1 MDQVKIIKD
10 IIKKKQSNICLAAD
24 VETVENLFKLIE
36 QVGDKICI
44 LKIHYDI
51 IEDFFLDYYHTSS
64 KLRDYKKKYNF
75 LIWEDSKF
83 GDIGYILIK
92 KISNHIIKWADLIS
106 IHPIGGIMSVNQIKG
121 IGIILIGELSC
132 QDHLINLEY
141 QNKVIEISEKCDNIV
156 GIVCQHK
163 MTDNLLNITPGIS
176 LNKKIDNLGQQY
188 SSPEDKLFSDIFVI
202 GRDIYLDKNPKNK
215 LDKILNKQKKNIL

>member
-24 VETVENLFKLIE
+24 VETVDNLFQLIE

-83 GDIGYILIK
+83 GDIGHILIK
-92 KISNHIIKWADLIS
+92 KINNHIIKWADLIS

-121 IGIILIGELSC
+121 IGIIFIGELSC
-132 QDHLINLEY
+132 QGHLINLEY
-141 QNKVIEISEKCDNIV
+141 QNKVIEISENCDNVV

-163 MTDNLLNITPGIS
+163 MTNNLLNITPGIS
-176 LNKKIDNLGQQY
+176 ISKKNDNLGQQY
-188 SSPEDKLFSDIFVI
+188 SSPSDRLFSDIFVI
-202 GRDIYLDKNPKNK
+202 GRDIYQSNK
-215 LDKILNKQKKNIL
+215 PRDKIIEILKNINQ